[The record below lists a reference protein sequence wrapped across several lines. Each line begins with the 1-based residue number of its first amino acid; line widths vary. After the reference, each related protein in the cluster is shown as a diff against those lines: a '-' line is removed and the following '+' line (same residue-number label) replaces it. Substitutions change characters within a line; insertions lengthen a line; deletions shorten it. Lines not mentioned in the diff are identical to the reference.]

1 MRCIF
6 YNESRLSE
14 LSEGVKA
21 LFRPITVIVPDF
33 LYDKKIIILYG
44 LCQDLLRK
52 QMYLDWGLHAIKSVF
67 AIAGVFEMANRDITE
82 LLSLKRVLRDY
93 LQLIKIPII

>member
-1 MRCIF
+1 MIPVYLGC
-6 YNESRLSE
+6 SE

-33 LYDKKIIILYG
+33 DIIKKFFVLYA

-52 QMYLDWGLHAIKSVF
+52 QMYYDWRLHGIKS
-67 AIAGVFEMANRDITE
+67 ALIKAGVFKRANRDMTE
-82 LLSLKRVLRDY
+82 LLSLKRALRDHM
-93 LQLIKIPII
+93 QLINISII